1 MEKAEV
7 GDKKKKRKKRG
18 KKKKEKK
25 DFPRSQKPVIEAQ
38 LGVGSGSLG
47 SRPQEMHNR
56 EKTFPVRKHL
66 IFKAA

>member
-7 GDKKKKRKKRG
+7 K
-18 KKKKEKK
+18 KKKKEK
-25 DFPRSQKPVIEAQ
+25 DFPWSQKPAIEAQ

-47 SRPQEMHNR
+47 SQPQEMHNR